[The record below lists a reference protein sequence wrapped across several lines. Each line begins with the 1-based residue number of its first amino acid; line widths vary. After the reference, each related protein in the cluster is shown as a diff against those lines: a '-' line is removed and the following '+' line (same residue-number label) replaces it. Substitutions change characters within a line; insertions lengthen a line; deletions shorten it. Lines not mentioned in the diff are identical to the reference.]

1 MSTLVG
7 VWLNMLPVDTGAY
20 THAARED
27 TGVRRCQEM
36 TAFLRTR
43 PVNMALQ
50 ANKTLVKT
58 DTVLFMAR

>member
-7 VWLNMLPVDTGAY
+7 VWQNMLPVDTGAY
-20 THAARED
+20 THAARE
-27 TGVRRCQEM
+27 GPEVRRCQKM

-58 DTVLFMAR
+58 DTVLFPVR